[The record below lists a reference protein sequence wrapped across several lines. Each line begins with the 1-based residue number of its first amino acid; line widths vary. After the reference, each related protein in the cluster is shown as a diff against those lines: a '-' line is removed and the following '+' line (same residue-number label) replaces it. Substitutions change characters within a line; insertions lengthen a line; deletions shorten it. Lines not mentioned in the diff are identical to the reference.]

1 MILYML
7 LSFAVGLEGG
17 MFELKGG
24 DIVSSSFGPSFGVF
38 GDLSVTPNLS
48 YSLSFTGGKAETSSN
63 SVMLDTLMQPISG
76 VVGED
81 FQYFKT
87 NLSVNWFPFQASFS
101 PYLSGRLGLSQWKL
115 LDANGDVAESL
126 NGNDYEGL
134 SLSLGGGAGIKA
146 EIAGFVM
153 SVEGY
158 SDFIF
163 SENKDWYEGFGG
175 EDDNEWTVNVVFK
188 LGREF

>member
-1 MILYML
+1 MIIYILF
-7 LSFAVGLEGG
+7 SFAVGLQGG
-17 MFELKGG
+17 MFELKGE
-24 DIVSSSFGPSFGVF
+24 DIVSSSFGPSFGAF

-48 YSLSFTGGKAETSSN
+48 YSLSFTGGKAEASSN
-63 SVMLDTLMQPISG
+63 SVTLDTLMQPISG

-87 NLSVNWFPFQASFS
+87 NLSVNWFPFQSSFS
-101 PYLSGRLGLSQWKL
+101 PYLSGGLGLSQWKL

-134 SLSLGGGAGIKA
+134 SLSLGGGGGIKA
-146 EIAGFVM
+146 EIAGFVI

-163 SENKDWYEGFGG
+163 SENSDWVEGFGG
-175 EDDNEWTVNVVFK
+175 GDNNEWTIEYVFR
-188 LGREF
+188 LGRNF